1 MEWKIGLE
9 DEEPG
14 IWRKSEYPEILGN
27 ATSSWLILQEEALLE
42 AVVEASSHAGSRT
55 QA

>member
-9 DEEPG
+9 DEEAG
-14 IWRKSEYPEILGN
+14 IWRKSEYPEL
-27 ATSSWLILQEEALLE
+27 SWLILQEEALLE